1 MKNLVNDAD
10 RSVHGV
16 HHLTLKYVGIGV
28 PDENAMDV
36 DSSED
41 RARSSQNEPGLL
53 TNNDRYDVV
62 VVSSLGLHVEGP
74 IPFINPEIPVEQH
87 AIVQIESNDVESNSG
102 DMDRISPT
110 ASAASSRAP
119 TPTDMPDE
127 SNQSEGTYQET
138 TEKDDKESRKRS
150 LSEDEDDG
158 RLCPIC
164 LDNWTNTG
172 DHRICALKCGHLFG
186 YKCVNRWLESQQK
199 KSCPTCKKRVNRS
212 DLRYIYAK
220 KLIAVD
226 TTELDVMKQLLD
238 TAIEEKN
245 KMLMDMS
252 RITCREQMLHQEIAQ
267 LRKQIEDLTK
277 NRPDYRPSPS
287 NLFTSNIVR
296 LYMDKSLDICRQSGC
311 RVFDANCELDL
322 IMVSMRSPNNLFAGF
337 GIRKVNISQY
347 KPLAFIPLHSLQIRD
362 ISFHPSNNWVLTAS
376 MDKSFKVVDTISN
389 SVMYTT
395 SQQMPLWSCC
405 WDADNQYVLY
415 IGTQSGAVVKYDV
428 RTMAQPV
435 CTLAVPGDMSP
446 VVSIASIP
454 SRPGADLVNGG
465 VVSCK
470 LNSLWVFE
478 NNGTDHI
485 RHPLALEGPFV
496 SMKYQSSTKQL
507 LVSSRPNNRISYSRH
522 TLCTLDKVNLDKIN
536 CNIIHS
542 FQGGGMQKLLSKS
555 CFLSDKQEFIAAHH
569 ESAKSVYLWS
579 INTGQRVCSVPAH
592 DAVLDLQGIQNH
604 TGNYLVSL
612 TEKKLEFFKFN

>member
-1 MKNLVNDAD
+1 MEFSNE
-10 RSVHGV
+10 G
-16 HHLTLKYVGIGV
+16 YI

-36 DSSED
+36 DSSD
-41 RARSSQNEPGLL
+41 NRTRSSQMTASQGNPFVPISG
-53 TNNDRYDVV
+53 DRYDVV
-62 VVSSLGLHVEGP
+62 VVSNVGLHVEGP

-110 ASAASSRAP
+110 ISLSSSRAP
-119 TPTDMPDE
+119 SPVDLPEE
-127 SNQSEGTYQET
+127 SNQSECVNPET
-138 TEKDDKESRKRS
+138 ADNEDKEPRKRS
-150 LSEDEDDG
+150 LSEDDDDG

-172 DHRICALKCGHLFG
+172 EHRICALKCGHLFG

-238 TAIEEKN
+238 TAVEEKN
-245 KMLMDMS
+245 KILMDMS
-252 RITCREQMLHQEIAQ
+252 KIVCREHMLNQEITH
-267 LRKQIEDLTK
+267 LKKQIQELTS
-277 NRPDYRPSPS
+277 NRPDYQPSQS
-287 NLFTSNIVR
+287 SSSFSAYNSNIVR
-296 LYMDKSLDICRQSGC
+296 LYMDKSLEICRQSGC

-322 IMVSMRSPNNLFAGF
+322 IMVSMRCPIACSL
-337 GIRKVNISQY
+337 Y
-347 KPLAFIPLHSLQIRD
+347 KPLAFIPLHTLQIRD
-362 ISFHPSNNWVLTAS
+362 ISFHPLHNWVLTAS
-376 MDKSFKVVDTISN
+376 MDKSFKVVDTVSN
-389 SVMYTT
+389 TVMYTT

-428 RTMAQPV
+428 RTMNQPV
-435 CTLAVPGDMSP
+435 CTLAVQGDMSP
-446 VVSIASIP
+446 VVSVASIP
-454 SRPGADLVNGG
+454 SSPGADLVNGG
-465 VVSCK
+465 VISCK

-478 NNGTDHI
+478 NSGNDHI
-485 RHPLALEGPFV
+485 RHSLSLEGPFV
-496 SMKYQSSTKQL
+496 SMKYQCATKQL

-522 TLCTLDKVNLDKIN
+522 TLCTLEKPGPDRIN
-536 CNIIHS
+536 CNVIHS

-555 CFLSDKQEFIAAHH
+555 CFLSDKQEYVAAHH
-569 ESAKSVYLWS
+569 ESSKSVYLWS

-592 DAVLDLQGIQNH
+592 DAVLDLRGIQTHN
-604 TGNYLVSL
+604 GNFLVSL

>member
-1 MKNLVNDAD
+1 MEFSNA
-10 RSVHGV
+10 G
-16 HHLTLKYVGIGV
+16 YI

-36 DSSED
+36 DVSENN
-41 RARSSQNEPGLL
+41 ARSTDRMASQGNPLVPI
-53 TNNDRYDVV
+53 NDGRYDVV
-62 VVSSLGLHVEGP
+62 VVSSVGLHVEGP
-74 IPFINPEIPVEQH
+74 IPFINPELPVEQH
-87 AIVQIESNDVESNSG
+87 AIVQIESNDAESNSG
-102 DMDRISPT
+102 DTDRVSPT
-110 ASAASSRAP
+110 ASVASSRGP
-119 TPTDMPDE
+119 SPVDLPEE
-127 SNQSEGTYQET
+127 SNQSECTNSEIP
-138 TEKDDKESRKRS
+138 ENDDKESRKRS

-172 DHRICALKCGHLFG
+172 EHRICALKCGHLFG

-238 TAIEEKN
+238 TAVEEKN
-245 KMLMDMS
+245 KILMDIS
-252 RITCREQMLHQEIAQ
+252 KYACREHMLNQEIAH
-267 LRKQIEDLTK
+267 LKKQIQELTS
-277 NRPDYRPSPS
+277 NRPDFRPSQS
-287 NLFTSNIVR
+287 SSSCFNSFHSNIR
-296 LYMDKSLDICRQSGC
+296 LFMDKSLEICRQSGC

-322 IMVSMRSPNNLFAGF
+322 IMASMRSPNNLFSGF

-347 KPLAFIPLHSLQIRD
+347 KPLAFIPLHNLQIRD
-362 ISFHPSNNWVLTAS
+362 ITFHPINNWVLTAS

-389 SVMYTT
+389 SIMYTT

-415 IGTQSGAVVKYDV
+415 IGTQTGAVVKYDV
-428 RTMAQPV
+428 RTMNQPV

-446 VVSIASIP
+446 VVSVASIP
-454 SRPGADLVNGG
+454 SSPGADLVNGG
-465 VVSCK
+465 VISCK

-478 NNGTDHI
+478 NSGNDHI
-485 RHPLALEGPFV
+485 RHNLSLEGPFV
-496 SMKYQSSTKQL
+496 SMKYQCGTKQL

-522 TLCTLDKVNLDKIN
+522 TLCTLEKISADKIN

-555 CFLSDKQEFIAAHH
+555 CFLSDKQEYVAAHH
-569 ESAKSVYLWS
+569 ESSKSVYLWS

-592 DAVLDLQGIQNH
+592 DTVLDLRGIQTHN
-604 TGNYLVSL
+604 GNYLVSL